1 MDVNLQVE
9 DATEQVIVSREIEI
23 TEAGQLITQ
32 DLRGTIMGDSF
43 QKNGQLMIK
52 LEGDY
57 SSFAERR
64 TEDIVEVTV
73 DSVDNGILTLGNDF
87 DFFAP
92 GEGDGVIRNTVNG
105 LTLNSS
111 KIDNTNPDYA
121 IIEYTF
127 DLSDGLLASI
137 VADNRTTLG
146 FQNSETVETSTSLVG
161 DPGKIT
167 SMITYL
173 ADL

>member
-1 MDVNLQVE
+1 
-9 DATEQVIVSREIEI
+9 
-23 TEAGQLITQ
+23 
-32 DLRGTIMGDSF
+32 MGDSF

-57 SSFAERR
+57 SSF
-64 TEDIVEVTV
+64 EVGAIQETV
-73 DSVDNGILTLGNDF
+73 KVTIDSENNGILTLGNDF
-87 DFFAP
+87 NW
-92 GEGDGVIRNTVNG
+92 EGDGIINNTVNG
-105 LTLNSS
+105 LTLNNS
-111 KIDNTNPDYA
+111 KVDDTNPDYA

-127 DLSDGLLASI
+127 DLSDDLLASI

-146 FQNSETVETSTSLVG
+146 FQNSETVEPSTNLVG

-167 SMITYL
+167 STITYL